1 MVSDFGLAQLYPID
15 NSIVSLTAVRGT
27 LGYIAPEL
35 FYKNIGGVSYKAD
48 VYSFGMLLME
58 MIGKRKNLNAFAEHS
73 SQIYLPTWIYDQL
86 HDEKDIEMEDATKEE
101 KKMIKKVIIVALWCI
116 QMKPSDCPSMN
127 NVLKMLEGEVEY
139 LQMPLKPSLSSLE
152 SPIMDV
158 GENSNQT
165 GSSMQ
170 LDESSQSTHLFNAS

>member
-1 MVSDFGLAQLYPID
+1 
-15 NSIVSLTAVRGT
+15 
-27 LGYIAPEL
+27 
-35 FYKNIGGVSYKAD
+35 
-48 VYSFGMLLME
+48 MLLME
-58 MIGKRKNLNAFAEHS
+58 IAGRRKNLNVFAEHS
-73 SQIYLPTWIYDQL
+73 SQIYLPSWIYDQL
-86 HDEKDIEMEDATKEE
+86 HDEKDIEMEDATEEE

-139 LQMPLKPSLSSLE
+139 VQMSLKPSLSSLE

-165 GSSMQ
+165 VSSIQ
-170 LDESSQSTHLFNAS
+170 LDESRQSTHLFNAS